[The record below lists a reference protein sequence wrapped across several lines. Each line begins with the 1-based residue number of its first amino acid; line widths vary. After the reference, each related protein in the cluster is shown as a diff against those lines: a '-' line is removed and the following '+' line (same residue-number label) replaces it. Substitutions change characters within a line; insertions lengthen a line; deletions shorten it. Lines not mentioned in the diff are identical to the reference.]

1 MSDMAMSIAP
11 SAAPA
16 RALRV
21 WANGNEIFVEIPGKG
36 GKPPYITSYPYDTR
50 GIALT
55 LSLLGANRID
65 YDYTGPMPIPSAY
78 RTNITS
84 GPGTA
89 EQQASAD
96 KALRLAGLIK

>member
-1 MSDMAMSIAP
+1 MAMSAS
-11 SAAPA
+11 SAAPP
-16 RALRV
+16 RALRI
-21 WANGNEIFVEIPGKG
+21 WHINNEIFVEIPGLL
-36 GKPPYITSYPYDTR
+36 GKPPYITSYPYDAR

-65 YDYTGPMPIPSAY
+65 TDYALPPIPSVY
-78 RTNITS
+78 KSNLTK

-96 KALRLAGLIK
+96 RALRLAGLIK